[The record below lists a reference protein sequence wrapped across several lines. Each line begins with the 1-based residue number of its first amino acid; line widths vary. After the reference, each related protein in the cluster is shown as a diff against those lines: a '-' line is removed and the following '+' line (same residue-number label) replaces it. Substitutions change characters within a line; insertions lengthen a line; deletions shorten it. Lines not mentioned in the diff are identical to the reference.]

1 MDKILIKLI
10 DNEKQASDRL
20 DLASSNVEIDMQIE
34 TLNIASNVTNAYV
47 KYKKEE
53 QEYLKQMEKVESY
66 YKIINDININN

>member
-1 MDKILIKLI
+1 MDKILIKSI

-20 DLASSNVEIDMQIE
+20 DLASSNVEIDMHIE

-47 KYKKEE
+47 RYKKEE

-66 YKIINDININN
+66 YKIINAININN